1 MRVNMESSDHFVVE
15 FETEEELRAEYEN
28 NISAGGLGLSTD
40 ARLPEFTPVR
50 LTLKLEE
57 HGEITVPAMV
67 VRLME
72 GALALAI
79 EANPEELYSA
89 LVAAPAGKEEPSE
102 RKELNAWEK
111 VRALSR
117 VEKLLLAPKADRSER
132 GILIQDNDA
141 QVIYSLLK
149 NPRITLEEVARITRS
164 PLLTSSIAELIVKTT
179 QWSVSPDIRS
189 GLVNNP
195 RTPPLVALRLLP
207 TLPEPEIRR
216 IAKSGGVSQA
226 LKQAALKI
234 VINYK

>member
-1 MRVNMESSDHFVVE
+1 MRVIMETSDHFIVE
-15 FETEEELRAEYEN
+15 FETEEELRAEYETN
-28 NISAGGLGLSTD
+28 LSAGGLGLSTD

-50 LTLKLEE
+50 LTLKLEG
-57 HGEITVPAMV
+57 HGEMTVPAMV

-72 GALALAI
+72 GAIALAI
-79 EANPEELYSA
+79 EANPEVLYSTIS
-89 LVAAPAGKEEPSE
+89 AAPAEREETAE
-102 RKELNAWEK
+102 RKEQNAWEK

-117 VEKLLLAPKADRSER
+117 VEKLMLAPKADRSER
-132 GILIQDNDA
+132 AVLVQDNDA
-141 QVIYSLLK
+141 QVLYSLLK
-149 NPRITLEEVARITRS
+149 NPRITLEEVARLARS

-189 GLVNNP
+189 ALVNNA
-195 RTPPLVALRLLP
+195 RTPSLIALRLLP

-226 LKQAALKI
+226 LKQAALKM